1 MSDGDSAEK
10 SHLAVLLDTNIW
22 RADPLLRGADGA
34 ALLHYLHQMDH
45 KLALPEIVEIELTK
59 HLHLKANESAE
70 KIEEGWRFL
79 ERIIK
84 GRPDFTVPTPKEV
97 GQALSDRLTELSPWI
112 IRVPIRFEHT
122 RGALDRI
129 IAETPP
135 NGPKNQQYKDSLI
148 WEAVLEL
155 ASKHCVGLVTK
166 DGGFYNRDTKKG
178 LADNL
183 SKEADAT
190 RFGVEI
196 YDDIRTLL
204 QSLSADAPPVNAE
217 LFASYLDPYVRPA
230 IDIEADTL
238 NFGLGERTQQDVQIF
253 ATGTPDRPALG
264 FNLTYSLTDFPAEES
279 MERREANVTATGTC
293 FYQEK
298 AEEVITDLAFDKM
311 EFTWLDAE
319 GKPQRRGNQYVRL
332 RAVIGVG
339 RRMIPYE
346 LKKPV

>member
-34 ALLHYLHQMDH
+34 ALLHYLHQMGH
-45 KLALPEIVEIELTK
+45 KLALPQIVEIELTK
-59 HLHLKANESAE
+59 HLHLMANESAE
-70 KIEEGWRFL
+70 KIDEGWRFL

-97 GQALSDRLTELSPWI
+97 EEALSDRLTELSSWI

-122 RGALDRI
+122 RAALERI

-155 ASKHCVGLVTK
+155 ASKHRVGLVTK
-166 DGGFYNRDTKKG
+166 DGGFYNRDTKKA
-178 LADNL
+178 LANNL

-204 QSLSADAPPVNAE
+204 QSLSVGAPQTNAE
-217 LFASYLDPYVRPA
+217 LFASYLDPYVRPS
-230 IDIEADTL
+230 IETAADAL
-238 NFGLGERTQQDVQIF
+238 HFRLGERTQQDVQIY

-264 FNLTYSLTDFPAEES
+264 FKLTYSLTDDPAAEP
-279 MERREANVTATGTC
+279 MGRRDGSVTVDGTC
-293 FYQEK
+293 FYQET
-298 AEEVITDLAFDKM
+298 ASEVISALAFDKM

-319 GKPQRRGNQYVRL
+319 DKLQRQANQFVRL
-332 RAVIGVG
+332 VAVAGSG

-346 LKKPV
+346 LRKPV

>member
-59 HLHLKANESAE
+59 HLHLMANESAE
-70 KIEEGWRFL
+70 KIDAGWRFL

-84 GRPDFTVPTPKEV
+84 GRPDFTVPTSEEVKE
-97 GQALSDRLTELSPWI
+97 ALSDRLTELSSWI
-112 IRVPIRFEHT
+112 IRVPILFEHT

-135 NGPKNQQYKDSLI
+135 NGPKTQQYKDSLI

-155 ASKHCVGLVTK
+155 ASTHRVGLVTN
-166 DGGFYNRDTKKG
+166 DDGFYDRNTKKG
-178 LADNL
+178 LANNL
-183 SKEADAT
+183 SKEAEAT
-190 RFGVEI
+190 RCGVEI
-196 YDDIRTLL
+196 YRDIRTLL
-204 QSLSADAPPVNAE
+204 QSLRSNAPQVNSD
-217 LFASYLDPYVRPA
+217 LFASYLDPYVRPS
-230 IDIEADTL
+230 IETEADAL
-238 NFGLGERTQQDVQIF
+238 HFRLGERTQQDIEIY
-253 ATGTPDRPALG
+253 ATGTPDRPAMG
-264 FNLTYSLTDFPAEES
+264 FKLTYSLTEDPAAEP
-279 MERREANVTATGTC
+279 MEHSEGSVTASGTC

-298 AEEVITDLAFDKM
+298 ANEVITDLAFDKM

-319 GKPQRRGNQYVRL
+319 GKPQRRGNQFIRL
-332 RAVIGVG
+332 AGVMGLG

-346 LKKPV
+346 MRKLV